1 MLCQKMG
8 ASLIERQRP
17 EKLRLIGSSILFFV
31 PIDYIKKTG
40 SPGCP
45 ELPVNEFRKAG
56 CLLSDLNLASFCA
69 IAP

>member
-31 PIDYIKKTG
+31 PIDCIKKQ
-40 SPGCP
+40 
-45 ELPVNEFRKAG
+45 EAPVARNF
-56 CLLSDLNLASFCA
+56 
-69 IAP
+69 P